1 MAPRDPSLPE
11 GTDHIID
18 TNIDLG
24 DTGGGSGGGA
34 GGLGGGSGGLG
45 GGTGGGA
52 GGLGGGS
59 GGAAGGLGGG
69 SSAAGGAG
77 AAGGTGTGGSGG
89 GSAFQF
95 DKGAS
100 GGSSS
105 GGSSNGSR
113 TSGIAGQV
121 REQISTLKSQA
132 GDRARSF
139 ADDGKSQATSLLQTV
154 AQIVADAAGS
164 VEERLGS
171 QYSGMGHRASSS
183 INSLAST
190 LDERSVD
197 DLIEDARTF
206 VQRSPAAAI
215 GVAAVLGFAI
225 ARVVRSSVSEYNNE
239 TGAGGGASGATGG
252 TGGGTGLGATGGTG
266 GGSGFGAGASGGLDA
281 TSGGF
286 GEQGVGTAGSIGG
299 SGVSTGPGSSGGTG
313 NAPTI

>member
-24 DTGGGSGGGA
+24 DTGGGSGGG
-34 GGLGGGSGGLG
+34 
-45 GGTGGGA
+45 GA

-59 GGAAGGLGGG
+59 GGAGGLGGG
-69 SSAAGGAG
+69 AGATGGTTGLGGGSGATGGAG
-77 AAGGTGTGGSGG
+77 TTGGTGTGGTGG

-95 DKGAS
+95 DKSGGGSGS
-100 GGSSS
+100 GGSS
-105 GGSSNGSR
+105 GGNRS
-113 TSGIAGQV
+113 SGIAGQV

-139 ADDGKSQATSLLQTV
+139 ADDGKTQATSFLQTV

-171 QYSGMGHRASSS
+171 QYAGMGHRASTS

-197 DLIEDARTF
+197 DLIEDARAF
-206 VQRSPAAAI
+206 AQRSPALAI
-215 GVAAVLGFAI
+215 GAAAVLGFAV
-225 ARVVRSSVSEYNNE
+225 ARVVRSTVSEYNSE
-239 TGAGGGASGATGG
+239 TGNSSGTGGAMGATGG
-252 TGGGTGLGATGGTG
+252 TGM
-266 GGSGFGAGASGGLDA
+266 GAGASGGLDA

-286 GEQGVGTAGSIGG
+286 GEQGVGTAGTMG
-299 SGVSTGPGSSGGTG
+299 SGGVSTGPGSTGGTG